1 MPDPRRAHA
10 VNSARAQFARL
21 ERLIEIAVFAPIGIA
36 STLRDMAPTFVNVF
50 VSRGR
55 TEIDRQRDGIERRVR
70 TVRSTGEVAL
80 AFGLPLV
87 RRKLEERLRA
97 ATRLA
102 GSERTADSDGSGSGG
117 GQRSADAETT
127 PAPGGASRPRLHAV
141 ASAPPESVDAAP
153 TVNGAGHARSSAE
166 HLAIPGYDEL
176 AASQVVERLVG
187 LSRTELDDVRR
198 YEAAHRNRRTILGK
212 IEQLATA

>member
-1 MPDPRRAHA
+1 
-10 VNSARAQFARL
+10 
-21 ERLIEIAVFAPIGIA
+21 LIEIAVFAPIGVA

-50 VSRGR
+50 VGRGR
-55 TEIDRQRDGIERRVR
+55 TEIDRQRDVIERRVR

-80 AFGLPLV
+80 AFGLPLL
-87 RRKLEERLRA
+87 RRKVEDRLRA
-97 ATRLA
+97 AARVGGSDRPADPLA
-102 GSERTADSDGSGSGG
+102 DRPLDRGSRAER
-117 GQRSADAETT
+117 AER
-127 PAPGGASRPRLHAV
+127 AERDQVAEVSRPRLHAV
-141 ASAPPESVDAAP
+141 GSVGSGPDAGSGAA
-153 TVNGAGHARSSAE
+153 NGAAHPAGRESE

-187 LSRTELDDVRR
+187 LSRVELDEVRR

>member
-1 MPDPRRAHA
+1 MTDPRRGHA
-10 VNSARAQFARL
+10 ARAQFARL
-21 ERLIEIAVFAPIGIA
+21 ERLIEIAVFAPIGVA

-55 TEIDRQRDGIERRVR
+55 TEIDRQRDVIERRVR
-70 TVRSTGEVAL
+70 TVRGTGEVAL
-80 AFGLPLV
+80 AFGLPLL
-87 RRKLEERLRA
+87 RRKVEDRLRA
-97 ATRLA
+97 AARVTGTDRPP
-102 GSERTADSDGSGSGG
+102 DSDARPHS
-117 GQRSADAETT
+117 REPDA
-127 PAPGGASRPRLHAV
+127 AGRPRLHAV
-141 ASAPPESVDAAP
+141 GSVAGRDMAANGAARPES
-153 TVNGAGHARSSAE
+153 AGSE

-187 LSRTELDDVRR
+187 LSRAELDEVRC